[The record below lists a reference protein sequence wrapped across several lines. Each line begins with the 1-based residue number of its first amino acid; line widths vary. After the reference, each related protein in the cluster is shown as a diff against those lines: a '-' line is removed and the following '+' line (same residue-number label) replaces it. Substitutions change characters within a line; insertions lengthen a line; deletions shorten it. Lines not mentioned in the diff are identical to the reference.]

1 MKEVEVKDGM
11 MQLDH
16 RKVTRGLGHAFGEST
31 ALRDCGVPYCPESLA
46 VTTNVLS
53 RRGKQ
58 LLADITL
65 WKNDQDLGKM
75 TLRWVADTKDPLFS
89 RLSRYERQILYLYY
103 SQEQSW
109 KDIARTCRKAI
120 KTIQDDYLKIL
131 EKIRSR
137 AGVPGP
143 EPLEDAG

>member
-1 MKEVEVKDGM
+1 MKEVEIKDGM
-11 MQLDH
+11 MQLGIINVDGH
-16 RKVTRGLGHAFGEST
+16 SKRTVRAPAVVHDLGTPCASGQGIANPHSGREFSADT
-31 ALRDCGVPYCPESLA
+31 SLWCCD
-46 VTTNVLS
+46 L
-53 RRGKQ
+53 
-58 LLADITL
+58 
-65 WKNDQDLGKM
+65 DLGKM

-103 SQEQSW
+103 AQEQSW

-143 EPLEDAG
+143 SPLEDAAA